1 MVFRRRTIVLLQGS
15 RALVALAIAAS
26 GVDVACADVPML
38 TRHASFDGDLALR
51 AWTGGSDSV
60 VGLAAFS
67 PATLGGRGDSGSPV
81 RTAIA
86 HPAGEATR
94 ESVFTD
100 GFQPP
105 AG

>member
-1 MVFRRRTIVLLQGS
+1 MVFRRRTIVTLQGS
-15 RALVALAIAAS
+15 RALAALAIAAS
-26 GVDVACADVPML
+26 CIGVACADVPML

-51 AWTGGSDSV
+51 TWTGGSESV
-60 VGLAAFS
+60 VDLAAFS
-67 PATLGGRGDSGSPV
+67 QATLGGRGDARSPV

-86 HPAGEATR
+86 HPAGEAML